1 MTGLPPAMTHT
12 KESELHISTSRA
24 RTVKADDRFRA
35 LLESAPDAMV
45 IVGSDGRITLVNAQT
60 EKLFGYARDELL
72 GNMVEMLVPERFRKK
87 HLRHRDGYFADPKVR
102 SMGSGLEL
110 YGRRKDGSEFPIEIS
125 LSPLE
130 TEEGT
135 LVSSAI
141 RDITER
147 KRAEA
152 EVRELN
158 ESERRHAAQ
167 LEAANKELEAFSY
180 SVSHDLR
187 APLRS
192 IDGFSSALRE
202 DYGGQLD
209 GQAKNYLERIRAA
222 TQRMSQL
229 IDDLLNLARVSR
241 GEMRHEQVDLSAMAK
256 VILTDLQNGEPQRSV
271 ECVVPEGV
279 AAQGDPR
286 LLRVVLE
293 NLLGNAWKFTKKKPQ
308 ARIELGVAKQDG
320 QQVYFVRDDGAG
332 FDMTYVGKLFGT
344 FQRLHAA
351 EDFSGSGV
359 GLATVQ
365 RIIHR
370 HGGRVWAQGAEGKGA
385 TFTFTL

>member
-1 MTGLPPAMTHT
+1 MTHT